1 MLKQINEHLDTENQK
16 LARIQEMPS
25 NLYFA
30 TQKSNLDAGAMKHE
44 ENPIFCLHEWRR
56 AENHILTYST
66 MSVYFFTQNIAT

>member
-44 ENPIFCLHEWRR
+44 ENPIFCLHE
-56 AENHILTYST
+56 
-66 MSVYFFTQNIAT
+66 